1 MERKEPTMTATE
13 TAEELG
19 LAKLTLEIVE
29 EVRIEASVEE
39 SFEALLEQMGP
50 ANEGEPGTPMPMVL
64 EARPGGRW
72 YRDLGDGN
80 GHCWGTVQAI
90 RRPDLLEIS
99 GPLFMSYPV
108 SNNVQYRLRAEAG
121 GTVLTLRHTALG
133 LVTDEHRAGVSTGW
147 RALLERVRDRVRPH

>member
-1 MERKEPTMTATE
+1 MTATE
-13 TAEELG
+13 TAGELD

-29 EVRIEASVEE
+29 EVRIEASVED

-50 ANEGEPGTPMPMVL
+50 ANEGEPGNPMPMVL
-64 EARPGGRW
+64 EAVPGGRW
-72 YRDLGDGN
+72 YRDLGDGD

-108 SNNVQYRLRAEAG
+108 SNNVQYRLRAEGG

-147 RALLERVRDRVRPH
+147 HALLERVRDRIVTH

>member
-1 MERKEPTMTATE
+1 MIATE
-13 TAEELG
+13 LDYG
-19 LAKLTLEIVE
+19 KLTLEVVE
-29 EVRIEASVEE
+29 EVRIAASIET

-50 ANEGEPGTPMPMVL
+50 ANEGEKGVPMPMRL
-64 EARPGGRW
+64 EAFPGGRW

-108 SNNVQYRLRAEAG
+108 NNNLQYRLKARGG
-121 GTVLTLRHTALG
+121 GTRLTLRHTALG
-133 LVTDEHRAGVSTGW
+133 LLTDDHRAGLSSGW
-147 RALLERVRDRVRPH
+147 HALLERVRTRVAPR